1 MISFSNGFAQLKSV
15 RLDLTRLHSK
25 HRRRWCFHFRFLS
38 SYLIQD
44 SKMVWGLMKE
54 SSTVFEGQIA
64 LLLYSYV
71 DVYDIAIRMKRMGL
85 LQHAVNNHGSLLVGC
100 CPFIFFVSSFSRR
113 LHWIGITRVERRAN
127 IRESCS
133 TPHWSLNYIEK
144 PHAADWNIFISVHR
158 VKKKGQR
165 ISS

>member
-54 SSTVFEGQIA
+54 SSTVFEGRNCVA
-64 LLLYSYV
+64 LVLVRRRLLCHCNKEWKEWVCYSSQQSRIITRWMLSFY
-71 DVYDIAIRMKRMGL
+71 IF
-85 LQHAVNNHGSLLVGC
+85 LLV
-100 CPFIFFVSSFSRR
+100 PFSSS
-113 LHWIGITRVERRAN
+113 
-127 IRESCS
+127 
-133 TPHWSLNYIEK
+133 SLN
-144 PHAADWNIFISVHR
+144 WNNSRWKEGKYQGKLLDATLEFELYRKATRSRLEHFHF
-158 VKKKGQR
+158 
-165 ISS
+165 SSSRLFC